1 MAPAY
6 GGGQIVGTTYVR
18 LISLV
23 PPMTDSLLNDLNDR
37 REITDLVSR
46 LGLWL
51 DEGRFDEAPSIL
63 TEDVAVSTPGGQ
75 ASGLERVIAQA
86 RRNHRFDRL
95 QHLISNVL
103 IDLDGDR
110 ADVRA
115 NLVATFVGSAVEQHG
130 ERYRFQAVRRPEGWR
145 LSRVE
150 VEPVWTA

>member
-1 MAPAY
+1 
-6 GGGQIVGTTYVR
+6 
-18 LISLV
+18 
-23 PPMTDSLLNDLNDR
+23 MTDTTLLHDLNDR

-75 ASGLERVIAQA
+75 AEGIERVIAQA
-86 RRNHRFDRL
+86 RRNHQFDGL
-95 QHLISNVL
+95 QHVISNVL

-110 ADVRA
+110 AGVRA
-115 NLVATFVGSAVEQHG
+115 NLVATFVGSGIEQHG
-130 ERYRFQAVRRPEGWR
+130 ERYRFEAVRTQEGWR

-150 VEPVWTA
+150 VKPVWLRER